1 MATTIALVQTKGG
14 VGKTT
19 SAIYLACAL
28 ITLGFT
34 VELWDT
40 DMQGSATEWAEDAQ
54 EAGTPLPFP
63 VEIVNIAKLKRLAG
77 KSTTDF
83 VIIDTPPGDP
93 ATIDAAIKI
102 ADVVIM
108 PTEPAVMD
116 LRRLV
121 ATNANLPADTAR
133 IALFTKVNEQ
143 TVALRDS
150 LEFLEDSDLAL
161 FDTRIKHRQAFK
173 TIPGE
178 IPTDLMGY
186 EEVAKELMEALS

>member
-19 SAIYLACAL
+19 SAVYLACAL
-28 ITLGFT
+28 IVLGFT

-121 ATNANLPADTAR
+121 ATNANLPTDTAR

-161 FDTRIKHRQAFK
+161 FSTRIKHRQAFK

-178 IPTDLMGY
+178 VPTDLMGY